1 MVKKATM
8 VSTEDSFRLSQKQHG
23 KERENAKYR
32 GQFPVVGK
40 QHCKERENAEG
51 GLDEGLGET
60 KESDVSKEAFF
71 SSSLSLYLFLFVF
84 LFLFVLFVLFLF
96 WYKHWNHDRVG

>member
-71 SSSLSLYLFLFVF
+71 SSSLSLYFFFLLLFVCF
-84 LFLFVLFVLFLF
+84 VFVLV
-96 WYKHWNHDRVG
+96 

>member
-71 SSSLSLYLFLFVF
+71 SSSLSLYFFCFCLFVCF
-84 LFLFVLFVLFLF
+84 VFVLV
-96 WYKHWNHDRVG
+96 